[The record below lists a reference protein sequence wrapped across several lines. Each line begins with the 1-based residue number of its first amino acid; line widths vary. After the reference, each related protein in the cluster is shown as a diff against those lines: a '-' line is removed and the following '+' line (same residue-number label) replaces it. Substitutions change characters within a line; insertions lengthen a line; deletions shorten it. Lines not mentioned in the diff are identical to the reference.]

1 MLEFYSLKLDVANL
15 PLLKTHFAATFK
27 QNGLILHYIH
37 SLLLKAFL

>member
-1 MLEFYSLKLDVANL
+1 MLEFHPFKLDVANL
-15 PLLKTHFAATFK
+15 PLLKTHFVAAFK

>member
-1 MLEFYSLKLDVANL
+1 MLEFYSLKLDIANL
-15 PLLKTHFAATFK
+15 PLKTHFVATFK